1 MIKKALPNTSSS
13 KSKDGAGF
21 TLIELIVVFS
31 IFSILSALGL
41 ASFVTYSR
49 AQAVTTERNNLIQT
63 LNVAKSRAQSQVKP
77 STCTTLVGYSVVL
90 DTANE
95 RYTLNALCKPTNQTV
110 STTNFAQNIDLYSA
124 NPSTYAFPVLT
135 GGATTG
141 TIVIRGYGISQTITV
156 NANGIN

>member
-110 STTNFAQNIDLYSA
+110 STT
-124 NPSTYAFPVLT
+124 
-135 GGATTG
+135 
-141 TIVIRGYGISQTITV
+141 
-156 NANGIN
+156 